1 MADRSWDADVWVADV
16 SKIER
21 ELGWR
26 PAVPFDE
33 GLSLT
38 AEWLRSDPGVRE
50 RYR

>member
-1 MADRSWDADVWVADV
+1 MADRSWDTDVWVAEI

-26 PAVPFDE
+26 PAVAFDE
-33 GLSLT
+33 GLART
-38 AEWLRSDPGVRE
+38 AEWLHNDPAVRE